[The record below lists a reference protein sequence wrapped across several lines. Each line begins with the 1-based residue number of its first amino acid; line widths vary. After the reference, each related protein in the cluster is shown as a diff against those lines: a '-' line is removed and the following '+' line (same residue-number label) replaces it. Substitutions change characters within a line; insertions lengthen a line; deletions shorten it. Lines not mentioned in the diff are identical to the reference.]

1 MLDIY
6 LIFLSFFSDFKF
18 AIYPPSMIA
27 AGSVGAAANGLLGPD
42 WVNNMDLIDEL
53 QKITTID
60 VVSTSFMFTHNVFFI
75 NNK

>member
-1 MLDIY
+1 
-6 LIFLSFFSDFKF
+6 
-18 AIYPPSMIA
+18 MIA